1 MSPAKGLTK
10 TGRMAAAALVSPHR
24 RVAGKEMHERELEER
39 KKKKERVKW
48 AAAACGA
55 RSRGLAGSAEAAE
68 QAGGAVAQTLL
79 AGGCGQRARRPRTG
93 RGRGA
98 GWRRR
103 APGWGWAGGA
113 GASW

>member
-1 MSPAKGLTK
+1 LSPAKGLTK
-10 TGRMAAAALVSPHR
+10 TGRIAAAALASPHR

-39 KKKKERVKW
+39 KKKEMVKR

-55 RSRGLAGSAEAAE
+55 RSRALAGSAEAAV

-79 AGGCGQRARRPRTG
+79 AGGSGR
-93 RGRGA
+93 RGRGLA
-98 GWRRR
+98 GS
-103 APGWGWAGGA
+103 AEQVGA